1 MSDFKAKMHQNRFR
15 LQFRP
20 RPHCGSL
27 HLLSLLFTLWA
38 AFCGRPSSLSFF
50 LRAILGLPVTVTAV
64 LRRTVCGPNLVGGR
78 SGKWRAQA
86 SNQPIEC
93 IPRVGHGSL
102 LQNTT
107 QPQISGPNP
116 QTSSPDPTQSI
127 IVTWYGTLGYTEYF
141 IQQLLPYIQHLDSTF
156 YKPTVN
162 ESYYS
167 AVVLINR
174 Q

>member
-1 MSDFKAKMHQNRFR
+1 MKFGQLILRRIVKVVATKCQILRLKCTKIDFGCSSAPDPTVGAYIFSVYCLCCEQR
-15 LQFRP
+15 
-20 RPHCGSL
+20 S
-27 HLLSLLFTLWA
+27 A
-38 AFCGRPSSLSFF
+38 AGLRRCPF

-116 QTSSPDPTQSI
+116 THKSLHPTQPSPSSS
-127 IVTWYGTLGYTEYF
+127 LGMA
-141 IQQLLPYIQHLDSTF
+141 H
-156 YKPTVN
+156 
-162 ESYYS
+162 
-167 AVVLINR
+167 
-174 Q
+174 